1 MVIVL
6 PVAMGMPMMVGMA
19 VIVMMVSV
27 IMRVGVVMAVAVIVS
42 MVMCVTVAVAG
53 IGAAH
58 RVEGRDDILDL
69 RAEPLEHGLD
79 DVVAQDQDAVRR
91 DRRGE
96 MAVADMPGK
105 FGQMQGVPGPD
116 RIERLV
122 GGGDLDQAAALDR
135 QGVSGGQHDGFGQVD
150 QNLVAIDGLDHAPAQ
165 MPGVVLEDRAAKHRL
180 IWHGRLNRAS
190 DGYRFQ
196 HAEPRFRRG
205 PARAG
210 IKVRELSHSE
220 ARRQYPVAEQL
231 RSGRSSTLDRGSI
244 AEIAQTIS

>member
-1 MVIVL
+1 MTVIVL
-6 PVAMGMPMMVGMA
+6 PVAMGMPMTMGMP
-19 VIVMMVSV
+19 VIVMVVPV
-27 IMRVGVVMAVAVIVS
+27 IMRVGVIVS

-58 RVEGRDDILDL
+58 RIEGRDDVLDL
-69 RAEPLEHGLD
+69 SAEPLEHGLD
-79 DVVAQDQDAVRR
+79 HVIAQDQDAVRR

-96 MAVADMPGK
+96 MAVAD
-105 FGQMQGVPGPD
+105 VPGEFGKMQRIAGLD

-135 QGVSGGQHDGFGQVD
+135 QGVSGGQHDGFGQID
-150 QNLVAIDGLDHAPAQ
+150 QNLVAIHGFDHAPAQ
-165 MPGVVLEDRAAKHRL
+165 MPGVVLEDRATKHRL
-180 IWHGRLNRAS
+180 IWRGRINRAP
-190 DGYRFQ
+190 DGYGFQ

-210 IKVRELSHSE
+210 IKVRELSQSE

-244 AEIAQTIS
+244 A